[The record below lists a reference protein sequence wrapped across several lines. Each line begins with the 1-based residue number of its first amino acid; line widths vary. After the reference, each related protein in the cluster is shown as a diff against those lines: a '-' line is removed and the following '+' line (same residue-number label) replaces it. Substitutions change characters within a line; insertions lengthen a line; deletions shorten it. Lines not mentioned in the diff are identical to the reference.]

1 MSSNCRRQRSPR
13 LAVKLSIAMCTYNGA
28 AYLLEQLESIAAQTR
43 LPDELVVCDDRSND
57 GFTREIVRAFASRV
71 QFPVRLFVNRKNLGG
86 KKNYQLAIARCRGD
100 IIFFCGQDDVWKQNK
115 LARIEAVFSAAPEV
129 GLVFTDA
136 EVVSED
142 LHTLVDS
149 LVDNSAFGIE
159 GQALVN
165 EGEALRVLLQGNVV
179 TGATMAFRS
188 CFRPFVVPIPGDTI
202 LQEDA
207 WIALIIAAVATIVF
221 IKEPLIKYR
230 QHAGQQLGV
239 SIKGSKYEHRES
251 PLIKAVREIG
261 YPAGHIHAFKTAYA
275 RLVTKCS
282 GLAIEDALATIRS
295 SITRLEN
302 EKAVQENEAAPP
314 GMRKDWIEMKQ
325 QLDSRVIRFAPYIW
339 KDLWRLRHRL
349 RPRDLRS
356 ATRAIRLNQ
365 KQDFVR
371 SPRTRED

>member
-1 MSSNCRRQRSPR
+1 
-13 LAVKLSIAMCTYNGA
+13 MCTYNGA
-28 AYLLEQLESIAAQTR
+28 AYVLEQLESIAAQTR
-43 LPDELVVCDDRSND
+43 LPDELVICDDRSND
-57 GFTREIVRAFASRV
+57 GLTPEIVREFASRI

-86 KKNYQLAIARCRGD
+86 KKNYQLAIDRCQGD
-100 IIFFCGQDDVWKQNK
+100 IILFCGQDDVWKANK
-115 LARIEAVFSAAPEV
+115 LARIEAVFSSAPEV

-159 GQALVN
+159 SQALVN
-165 EGEALRVLLQGNVV
+165 EGKALRVLLQGNVV

-188 CFRPFVVPIPGDTI
+188 CFRPLVVPIPEDTI

-221 IKEPLIKYR
+221 LKEPLIKYR
-230 QHAGQQLGV
+230 QHAGQQIGV

-251 PLIKAVREIG
+251 PLIRAVREIG

-282 GLAIEDALATIRS
+282 GLAAEDALAAIRS
-295 SITRLEN
+295 WITRLEN
-302 EKAVQENEAAPP
+302 EKAVRENEVAPA
-314 GMRKDWIEMKQ
+314 GKRKDWVKMKQ
-325 QLDSRVIRFAPYIW
+325 QNDSRVIRFAPYIW
-339 KDLWRLRHRL
+339 KDLWRLSHRL
-349 RPRDLRS
+349 SLRDLQA

-365 KQDFVR
+365 KQDFMR
-371 SPRTRED
+371 SPKARED